1 MMSKYRYPDSIS
13 VDRNLVKVNLWI
25 VNELAETNRLKR
37 IEILVKYGGYTSVKR
52 DEMDKELKDRA

>member
-1 MMSKYRYPDSIS
+1 MSKYRYPDSIS

-52 DEMDKELKDRA
+52 DEMDKELKDIA

>member
-1 MMSKYRYPDSIS
+1 MSKYRYPDSIS